1 MGFPR
6 LVILLG
12 FGLPVVLSAQAHPVR
27 PGPVASRA
35 LVDTV
40 IALDARLFDLGF
52 IKCDA
57 DALKG
62 LVADDFEFYH
72 DKFGKTAST
81 GAQFVENVRQGCEGQ
96 AKGTNVRAR
105 RELVPESSK
114 VYPMEKLGALHE
126 GVHRFYGL
134 EAGKP
139 DVLRETGRFM
149 HLWKRENGVWKLS
162 RVLSYDHH
170 PEKP

>member
-1 MGFPR
+1 MTSIR
-6 LVILLG
+6 LVLLASLIVPAS
-12 FGLPVVLSAQAHPVR
+12 LPAQQHAVR
-27 PGPVASRA
+27 PGPVATQA
-35 LVDTV
+35 LVDT
-40 IALDARLFDLGF
+40 ISALDARLFDLGF

-149 HLWKRENGVWKLS
+149 HLWKREHGTWKLS

-170 PEKP
+170 PGK